1 MDRRIFHGDIT
12 PAEIGRAIVAHFD
25 RGNYTA
31 QQFVHQGKVIVQVA
45 SLQRPISGGQT
56 ALTVYLEPIED
67 GIAIQ
72 LGEQAWLGVAAS
84 IGTTILS
91 IWKNPLNLLHRLD
104 DIAQDVESL
113 QLSEQ
118 IWRIIEN
125 VARMKGATFEL
136 SERLRRMECEYCG
149 TANPVGEPSCI
160 ACGAPLGKIQ
170 PTTCP
175 NCGFIVRQGEKTCP
189 NCKHPLHQ

>member
-1 MDRRIFHGDIT
+1 MDRRIYHGDIA
-12 PAEIGRAIVAHFD
+12 PEEFGRAIVAHFN
-25 RGNYTA
+25 RGNYKA

-45 SLQRPISGGQT
+45 SLLRPVSGGQT

-67 GIAIQ
+67 GVAIQ

-91 IWKNPLNLLHRLD
+91 LWRNPLNLLHRLD

-118 IWRIIEN
+118 IWRIVGN

-136 SERLRRMECEYCG
+136 SERLKRMECEYCG

-160 ACGAPLGKIQ
+160 ACGAPLGKTQ

-175 NCGFIVRQGEKTCP
+175 NCGFVVRRGEKTCP
-189 NCKHPLHQ
+189 NCNHPLYL